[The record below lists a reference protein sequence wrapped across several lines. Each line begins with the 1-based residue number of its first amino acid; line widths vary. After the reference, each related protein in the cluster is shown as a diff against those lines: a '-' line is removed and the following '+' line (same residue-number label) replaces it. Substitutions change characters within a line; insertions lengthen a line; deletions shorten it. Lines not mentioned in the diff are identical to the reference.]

1 MLTILE
7 PIENELIINKSSFI
21 TYLYP
26 VQTVDEAKNYIKQI
40 KEKHPTATHHVV
52 CYIIGKTGENG
63 TANDDGEP
71 SGTAGLPALNVFKNN
86 DITNFVCIIV
96 RYFGGIKLG
105 AGGLVRAYSKSA
117 SEALKLAVKVP
128 IIEYDFLELEFN
140 YAYLDIIENRLK
152 NYEITNRSFSTNI
165 SLIVK
170 VNKLETNTLI
180 SMLVGLTNNQ
190 IKIKVVTDSK

>member
-7 PIENELIINKSSFI
+7 SVVNELVINKSSFM

-26 VQTVDEAKNYIKQI
+26 VTTVEDAKLYISQV
-40 KEKHPTATHHVV
+40 KETHPNATHHVV

-71 SGTAGLPALNVFKNN
+71 SGTAGLPALNVFRNN
-86 DITNFVCIIV
+86 NITNFVCIIV

-117 SEALKLAVKVP
+117 SEALKKATIIP
-128 IIEYDFLELEFN
+128 IIEYDHLELTFN

-152 NYEITNRSFSTNI
+152 NYPITSRTFSIDITI
-165 SLIVK
+165 VVK
-170 VNKLETNTLI
+170 VNKLETNSLI
-180 SMLVGLTNNQ
+180 SMLVSLTNNQ
-190 IKIKVVTDSK
+190 IKIKIKKEQ

>member
-117 SEALKLAVKVP
+117 SEALKLAVKIP

>member
-7 PIENELIINKSSFI
+7 SVVNELVINKSSFM

-26 VQTVDEAKNYIKQI
+26 VTTVEDAKLYISQV
-40 KEKHPTATHHVV
+40 KETHQNATHHVV

-71 SGTAGLPALNVFKNN
+71 SGTAGLPALNVFRNN
-86 DITNFVCIIV
+86 NITNFVCIIV

-117 SEALKLAVKVP
+117 SEALKKATIIP
-128 IIEYDFLELEFN
+128 IIEYDHLELTFN

-152 NYEITNRSFSTNI
+152 NYPITSRTFSIDITI
-165 SLIVK
+165 VVK
-170 VNKLETNTLI
+170 VNKLETNSLI
-180 SMLVGLTNNQ
+180 SMLVSLTNNQ
-190 IKIKVVTDSK
+190 IKIKIKKEQ